1 MAGDSSCHIRGATIK
16 YAWYWIRRESSFCD
30 NQKCMVLN
38 IELGKSSLS
47 SPRTRSGPIA
57 SGKTVGLLDTF
68 LIGSLSVYDLLIII
82 ISMIIIMVSTFVFIY
97 DHWSLSSTT
106 MTTQCSL
113 SCQFVVDQYSF
124 STLLKVKD
132 LKKCW
137 PKVLSRTNNKEVR
150 WCQSTTALASVCDR
164 APRNTLKPKEKK
176 KMSWVS
182 TNTMVHW

>member
-1 MAGDSSCHIRGATIK
+1 MSPQRPEKIQSLNRTVAGDSSCNIRGATIK

-82 ISMIIIMVSTFVFIY
+82 ISMIIIMVSTFVYIY

-113 SCQFVVDQYSF
+113 SCQFVVDIFLEICDYLYFILWNLNHQNRPTNILFQHF
-124 STLLKVKD
+124 SRSKI
-132 LKKCW
+132 W
-137 PKVLSRTNNKEVR
+137 
-150 WCQSTTALASVCDR
+150 
-164 APRNTLKPKEKK
+164 RNAGQRF
-176 KMSWVS
+176 
-182 TNTMVHW
+182 